1 VTQRVVSQRIG
12 VSLCA
17 ALLLLLTSCDA
28 LKNAD
33 GQSGS
38 SQPLSSAACLDA
50 QREAFPPL
58 VGAWRKMAIAVTT
71 ANNAASPVTIQAWIG
86 ALDNVRS
93 KTAKEGC
100 PNPPQEL
107 EPLTAL
113 TADVEKTGGQI
124 TPEQIRGLGVL
135 LRELYMKLQ
144 VLPINFDKRLLD
156 LPLNCD
162 EISQY
167 VNATYSLRSL
177 RTPAGRDVWVVVSI
191 RNKSGR
197 GVYAGVDGQ
206 LAASHPVKG
215 GPDSLLWQRS
225 LGTYAGPLKTSQYP
239 LLTTN
244 GERIHLTAKGRATAL
259 AAKVFIGF
267 SAEKI
272 DCQISAKQTGGAVT
286 VAAAGDIACDPR
298 SPGYNHGRGI
308 PGQCHHKAT
317 SDLVKEIDPDAVFAL
332 GDLQYQAGTQVNF
345 EDSYDPT
352 WGRFKDI
359 TYPVPGNHEYGSPGA
374 AGYFGYFGSRA
385 TPRDPDCVVKCRG
398 YYSFD
403 LGPWHVAAL
412 NVNCGHLPHGDGC
425 GRRSAQ
431 NRWLQQDLKAANKI
445 TACTAVI
452 MHEPRWS
459 NSHWEAPE
467 LNALVKTMHKNG
479 VDLLLSGDSHS
490 YERFAPQN
498 PASQLDRARG
508 ITQIVVGT
516 GGAHFT
522 GLHSSMS
529 NTVIAKEDIFGV
541 LKLTLQDGGY
551 RWSYVSDPST
561 PFTDSGSRECH

>member
-1 VTQRVVSQRIG
+1 
-12 VSLCA
+12 
-17 ALLLLLTSCDA
+17 
-28 LKNAD
+28 
-33 GQSGS
+33 
-38 SQPLSSAACLDA
+38 
-50 QREAFPPL
+50 
-58 VGAWRKMAIAVTT
+58 M
-71 ANNAASPVTIQAWIG
+71 
-86 ALDNVRS
+86 
-93 KTAKEGC
+93 
-100 PNPPQEL
+100 
-107 EPLTAL
+107 
-113 TADVEKTGGQI
+113 
-124 TPEQIRGLGVL
+124 
-135 LRELYMKLQ
+135 
-144 VLPINFDKRLLD
+144 
-156 LPLNCD
+156 
-162 EISQY
+162 
-167 VNATYSLRSL
+167 
-177 RTPAGRDVWVVVSI
+177 
-191 RNKSGR
+191 
-197 GVYAGVDGQ
+197 
-206 LAASHPVKG
+206 KG
-215 GPDSLLWQRS
+215 GPDRLSWQKS
-225 LGTYAGPLKTSQYP
+225 PGTYAGPLQTSQHP
-239 LLTTN
+239 LLTAN
-244 GERIHLTAKGRATAL
+244 GERLHLTAKGRATSL
-259 AAKVFIGF
+259 AANVSIGF

-272 DCQISAKQTGGAVT
+272 DCQISARETSGPVT

-332 GDLQYQAGTQVNF
+332 GDLQYQAGSQVNF

-385 TPRDPDCVVKCRG
+385 TPRDPDCVLKCRG

-467 LNALVKTMHKNG
+467 LNALVKTMHKNS

-498 PASQLDRARG
+498 PASQLDKTRG

-522 GLHSSMS
+522 GLHSSMP

-561 PFTDSGSRECH
+561 PFRDSGSQDCH

>member
-1 VTQRVVSQRIG
+1 VIRRVISQRIV

-17 ALLLLLTSCDA
+17 TLLLLLSSCDA
-28 LKNAD
+28 RKNAD
-33 GQSGS
+33 TQGS
-38 SQPLSSAACLDA
+38 TQPPSSAACLDA

-58 VGAWRKMAIAVTT
+58 VGGWRKMAIAVTT
-71 ANNAASPVTIQAWIG
+71 ANNAASAPILQSWTG
-86 ALDNVRS
+86 ALQKARS
-93 KTAKEGC
+93 QTAKAGC

-113 TADVEKTGGQI
+113 TADVEKAGGQI
-124 TPEQIRGLGVL
+124 TLEQIRSLGVL
-135 LRELYMKLQ
+135 LSELHKKLQ
-144 VLPINFDKRLLD
+144 VLPVDFDKRLLD
-156 LPLNCD
+156 LPLTC
-162 EISQY
+162 EEVSRY
-167 VNATYSLRSL
+167 VNATYSLRSV
-177 RTPAGRDVWVVVSI
+177 TTAAGRDVWVVLSI
-191 RNKSGR
+191 RNKSAR

-215 GPDSLLWQRS
+215 DPDRLSWQRS
-225 LGTYAGPLKTSQYP
+225 LGISAGPLQTSQHP
-239 LLTTN
+239 LLTSN
-244 GERIHLTAKGRATAL
+244 GERLHLTGKGGATSL
-259 AAKVFIGF
+259 TAKVFIGF

-272 DCQISAKQTGGAVT
+272 DCQISARQTGGAVT

-317 SDLVKEIDPDAVFAL
+317 SDLVKEIDPDAVFTL
-332 GDLQYQAGTQVNF
+332 GDLQYQAGSQVNF

-412 NVNCGHLPHGDGC
+412 NVNCGQLPHGDGC

-431 NRWLQQDLKAANKI
+431 NRWLQRDLKSANKI

-459 NSHWEAPE
+459 NSHWQAPE
-467 LNALVKTMHKNG
+467 LNALVTTMHKNG
-479 VDLLLSGDSHS
+479 VDLLLAGDSHS

-498 PASQLDRARG
+498 PANQLDKTGG

-522 GLHSSMS
+522 GLHSPAP
-529 NTVIAKEDIFGV
+529 NTVIAKEDVFGV
-541 LKLTLQDGGY
+541 LKLTLQDSGY

-561 PFTDSGSRECH
+561 PFKDSGSQDCH